1 MKSLFVVLTVAL
13 VVLTIGLVLTIAVVL
28 LELVFLREFRTVLVV
43 VLTVFLAV
51 LTIRLMLTIAVVL
64 LELVFLR
71 EFRAVLVVVLT
82 IFLIVLAVRL
92 VLTVVVVLVVV
103 LIVHDFHLLSK
114 FGGMLANFFLL
125 HILKILAF
133 AFDQGFLVIG
143 AQLVSH
149 LILVIVLA
157 FPGRTLILA
166 FTIIHHFSHL
176 NNSMAVFVQRH
187 SEKASAR
194 VWEEMEKDRDALA
207 PGQLNRFS
215 AQNRSSSCGVAG
227 VTTTVSIFSR
237 HSSIKASKSQPASI
251 FSAFS
256 GCGLVTGFFGVK
268 IVQQSSNGRIDVS

>member
-1 MKSLFVVLTVAL
+1 MLTV
-13 VVLTIGLVLTIAVVL
+13 IVL

-43 VLTVFLAV
+43 LTAVALVV
-51 LTIRLMLTIAVVL
+51 LTIGLVLTIVVVL
-64 LELVFLR
+64 LELIFLR
-71 EFRAVLVVVLT
+71 EFRELLVVLT
-82 IFLIVLAVRL
+82 AVFLVVLAVRL
-92 VLTVVVVLVVV
+92 MLTVVVVLAVLVV

-176 NNSMAVFVQRH
+176 NDSMAVFVRRH
-187 SEKASAR
+187 SGEIKTNA
-194 VWEEMEKDRDALA
+194 WEEMEK
-207 PGQLNRFS
+207 
-215 AQNRSSSCGVAG
+215 AG
-227 VTTTVSIFSR
+227 VLHDF
-237 HSSIKASKSQPASI
+237 PAELESLCFI
-251 FSAFS
+251 YIYF
-256 GCGLVTGFFGVK
+256 V
-268 IVQQSSNGRIDVS
+268 